1 MNIRSSALTVYILA
15 SPIVTV
21 MSAADLKILSKGIE
35 ETKGGGDRV
44 GVKVKNLEKFLVYLC
59 YNHVQI
65 NKYNTE
71 TNM

>member
-1 MNIRSSALTVYILA
+1 
-15 SPIVTV
+15 

-44 GVKVKNLEKFLVYLC
+44 GVEVKNLEKFLVYLC